1 VDFCCGGKRP
11 LSAVCQDL
19 GLTFAD
25 VAREIEDASREPGAD
40 RDWTTAPLQEL
51 TGHIVTTYHDALR
64 EDLPRLQALANRS
77 ARVHGP
83 KAPGLF
89 DRMHAAL
96 DALSNELIAHMRKEE
111 AILFPAIG
119 LIEGGGRTPVP
130 LAQAIRVMESEH
142 DDAGNLLSELRTIT
156 GGYAAPE
163 WACATVRALYQGLE
177 ALESAMH
184 VHVHLENNVLFPRTL
199 RLLDGQA
206 AA

>member
-1 VDFCCGGKRP
+1 VPPQPFSV
-11 LSAVCQDL
+11 LSANGNPNVNY
-19 GLTFAD
+19 GFTM
-25 VAREIEDASREPGAD
+25 
-40 RDWTTAPLQEL
+40 
-51 TGHIVTTYHDALR
+51 ALR